1 MKLTT
6 QSGRAAVSAL
16 VLVLLAG
23 AGIYFL
29 ENINN
34 SVSGVI
40 DSANR
45 LSAMVA
51 GNNKLDPKQTD
62 GKATELASTQK
73 NSSAATQSP
82 TTPVSAERAQFLAQ
96 ITVPNDFVPSN
107 AEGRVENAPFSR
119 IDLPEIAAGQRAID
133 MLGDNIASVAQWYG
147 LTTDGLKQLMLND
160 LTVHI
165 DRKGRML
172 TIDDGVDSKQA
183 SLIVEEP
190 KDKPFQFDG
199 DAEEPKNK
207 SFQLDSG
214 MSAVGN
220 VVNNSVYPQDQTFKL
235 QSKPEST
242 RILYLNFKGAGADPA
257 FDLDKNK
264 GTFSTAEQMM
274 IQKIW
279 ARVKEDFA
287 PFDVNV
293 TTEPPTSL
301 AGKTGTSILITNRVH
316 QAGGYAYLNSFGT
329 INLSN
334 PPAFCF
340 QNNLGNAEKYIA
352 DCVSHELGHTLG
364 LYHQGTAS
372 VGYYT
377 GHGDGETGWA
387 PIMGVGYYKNL
398 GQWAKGEFNGA
409 TNKDDAYAI
418 MLKRGL
424 NPRVDDVG
432 NTMAAALA
440 MTSVTSNGLNNLSS
454 AGIIEKVGDID
465 VFRFTAGVG
474 TLNLSLAVSA
484 FGGNLDA
491 QMQLL
496 DAAGKVVVTSNN
508 LTTLGTTI
516 SAKITVGGTYY
527 LNISAVGKGDPKTNG
542 YSTYGSLGQYII
554 TGTAPSYVMTPPVIT
569 VTTSALTGKAAFNV
583 SFDARKSSAMVGAQV
598 TKYEWNFGDGT
609 AVSTLPALLHTYSKV
624 GIYNTVLKI
633 TDSNNQTKSQTF
645 KITVN
650 K

>member
-1 MKLTT
+1 MKLKP

-16 VLVLLAG
+16 VVVLLVG
-23 AGIYFL
+23 AGIYFV

-34 SVSGVI
+34 SLSGVI

-45 LSAMVA
+45 LSAMVT
-51 GNNKLDPKQTD
+51 GNPKLDQKTSPSQKSETVLAQANKVDAAGAAINQNKQ
-62 GKATELASTQK
+62 
-73 NSSAATQSP
+73 
-82 TTPVSAERAQFLAQ
+82 ERAQFLAQ
-96 ITVPNDFVPSN
+96 IAPASDFVPSN
-107 AEGRVENAPFSR
+107 AEGSVENAPFSR
-119 IDLPEIAAGQRAID
+119 IDLPEIASGQRAIE
-133 MLGDNIASVAQWYG
+133 MLGEDIASVAQWYG
-147 LTTDGLKQLMLND
+147 MTADGLKQLMLKD
-160 LTVHI
+160 LSLHI
-165 DRKGRML
+165 DRKGRL
-172 TIDDGVDSKQA
+172 LSIDDGVDSVQS
-183 SLIVEEP
+183 SLVVEEP
-190 KDKPFQFDG
+190 NDKRIGFEADQ
-199 DAEEPKNK
+199 
-207 SFQLDSG
+207 
-214 MSAVGN
+214 SAVGN
-220 VVNNSVYPQDQTFKL
+220 NASNNIYPLDQTFKL

-242 RILYLNFKGAGADPA
+242 RIMYLNFKGSGKDPA
-257 FDLDKNK
+257 FDLDKNT
-264 GTFSTAEQMM
+264 GTFSTAEQTM

-279 ARVKEDFA
+279 ARIKEDFA
-287 PFDVNV
+287 PFDVNI
-293 TTEPPTSL
+293 TTEPPASL
-301 AGKTGTSILITNRVH
+301 VGKTGTSIVITNRVH

-340 QNNLGNAEKYIA
+340 QNNLGNSEKYIA

-432 NTMAAALA
+432 NTNALA
-440 MTSVTSNGLNNLSS
+440 ATMTSTTSNGLNNLSA
-454 AGIIEKVGDID
+454 AGIIEKVGDVD
-465 VFRFTAGVG
+465 VFKLTAGAG

-491 QMQLL
+491 QMDLL
-496 DAAGKVVVTSNN
+496 DATGKVVTTSNV
-508 LTTLGTTI
+508 LTTLGTTL
-516 SAKITVGGTYY
+516 STKTTVGGTYY
-527 LNISAVGKGDPKTNG
+527 LKISAVGKGDPKTNG
-542 YSTYGSLGQYII
+542 YSTYGSLGQYLI
-554 TGTAPSYVMTPPVIT
+554 TGTAPLYVMTPPVIA
-569 VTTSALTGKAAFNV
+569 VTTSALTGKAALNV

-598 TKYEWNFGDGT
+598 TKYEWSFGDNT
-609 AVSTLPALLHTYSKV
+609 PASTLPALLHTYSKV
-624 GIYNTVLKI
+624 GTYNTVLKI
-633 TDSNNQTKSQTF
+633 TDSNNQIKTQTF
-645 KITVN
+645 KITVT

>member
-1 MKLTT
+1 MKHKT

-16 VLVLLAG
+16 VLVLLVG
-23 AGIYFL
+23 AGVYFV

-45 LSAMVA
+45 LSARVA
-51 GNNKLDPKQTD
+51 GNAKLDPKHTN
-62 GKATELASTQK
+62 GKVTESVPALTNQADAAKLASI
-73 NSSAATQSP
+73 QSP
-82 TTPVSAERAQFLAQ
+82 STPVSAERAQFMAQ

-107 AEGRVENAPFSR
+107 AEGSIENAPFSR
-119 IDLPEIAAGQRAID
+119 IDLPEIASGQRAID

-147 LTTDGLKQLMLND
+147 LSTDGLKQLMLKD

-172 TIDDGVDSKQA
+172 TIDDGVDDKQA

-190 KDKPFQFDG
+190 KDKPFQFD
-199 DAEEPKNK
+199 AEK
-207 SFQLDSG
+207 
-214 MSAVGN
+214 SAVGN
-220 VVNNSVYPQDQTFKL
+220 AVNNSIYPLDQTFKL

-242 RILYLNFKGAGADPA
+242 RILYLNFKGVGTDPA

-264 GTFSTAEQMM
+264 GTFSTAEQTM

-279 ARVKEDFA
+279 ARVKEDFS

-301 AGKTGTSILITNRVH
+301 VGKTGTSILITNRVH

-340 QNNLGNAEKYIA
+340 QNNLANAEKYIA

-364 LYHQGTAS
+364 LYHQGTAT

-424 NPRVDDVG
+424 NPRIDDVG
-432 NTMAAALA
+432 NTTATAMA
-440 MTSVTSNGLNNLSS
+440 MTSVISNGLNNLSV
-454 AGIIEKVGDID
+454 AGIIGKVGDID
-465 VFRFTAGVG
+465 VFRFTAGAG

-484 FGGNLDA
+484 FAGNLDA

-516 SAKITVGGTYY
+516 STKITVGGTYY
-527 LNISAVGKGDPKTNG
+527 LSISGVGKGDPKTNG
-542 YSTYGSLGQYII
+542 YSTYGSLGQYLI
-554 TGTAPSYVMTPPVIT
+554 TGTAPLYVMTPPVIA
-569 VTTSALTGKAAFNV
+569 VTTSALTGKAALNV
-583 SFDARKSSAMVGAQV
+583 NFDARKSSAMVGAQV

-609 AVSTLPALLHTYSKV
+609 AVSTLPAVLHTYSKV
-624 GIYNTVLKI
+624 GTYNTVLKI

-645 KITVN
+645 KVTVN

>member
-1 MKLTT
+1 MKVKP

-16 VLVLLAG
+16 VVVLLVG
-23 AGIYFL
+23 AGIYFV

-45 LSAMVA
+45 LSAMVT
-51 GNNKLDPKQTD
+51 GNTKLDQKTSPIQKSEAALAQVKTSNAEDAAITQTNQ
-62 GKATELASTQK
+62 EH
-73 NSSAATQSP
+73 
-82 TTPVSAERAQFLAQ
+82 AQFLAQ
-96 ITVPNDFVPSN
+96 IAPASDFVPSS
-107 AEGRVENAPFSR
+107 AEGSVENAPFSR
-119 IDLPEIAAGQRAID
+119 IDLPEIASGQRAIE
-133 MLGDNIASVAQWYG
+133 MLGENIASVAQWYG
-147 LTTDGLKQLMLND
+147 MTADGLKQLMLND
-160 LTVHI
+160 LSLHI
-165 DRKGRML
+165 DRKGRLL
-172 TIDDGVDSKQA
+172 TIDSGVDSTLA
-183 SLIVEEP
+183 TPAIVEAQNTP
-190 KDKPFQFDG
+190 L
-199 DAEEPKNK
+199 AI
-207 SFQLDSG
+207 
-214 MSAVGN
+214 VGN
-220 VVNNSVYPQDQTFKL
+220 TLAATNAVSNNIYPLDQTFKL
-235 QSKPEST
+235 QSKPESS
-242 RILYLNFKGAGADPA
+242 RIMYLNFKGSGSDPA
-257 FDLDKNK
+257 FDLDKNT
-264 GTFSTAEQMM
+264 GTFSTAEQTM

-279 ARVKEDFA
+279 ARIKEDFA
-287 PFDVNV
+287 PFDVNI
-293 TTEPPTSL
+293 TTEIPASL
-301 AGKTGTSILITNRVH
+301 TGKIGTSIVITNRVH

-340 QNNLGNAEKYIA
+340 QNNLANSEKYIA

-432 NTMAAALA
+432 NTTATALA
-440 MTSVTSNGLNNLSS
+440 MKAVSSNGLNNLSS
-454 AGIIEKVGDID
+454 TGIIEKVGDVD
-465 VFRFTAGVG
+465 VFRFSAGAG

-496 DAAGKVVVTSNN
+496 DSTGKLVATSNT
-508 LTTLGTTI
+508 LTTLGTTL
-516 SAKITVGGTYY
+516 STKITAAGTYY
-527 LNISAVGKGDPKTNG
+527 LSVSGVGKGDPKTNG
-542 YSTYGSLGQYII
+542 YSTYGSLGQYLI
-554 TGTAPSYVMTPPVIT
+554 TGTAPLYVMTPPVIS
-569 VTTSALTGKAAFNV
+569 VTTSALTGKASFKV
-583 SFDARKSSAMVGAQV
+583 SFDARKSTAMVGAQV
-598 TKYEWNFGDGT
+598 TKYEWNFGDGA
-609 AVSTLPALLHTYSKV
+609 AVSTLPSVLYTYTKV
-624 GIYNTVLKI
+624 GTFNAVLKI
-633 TDSNNQTKSQTF
+633 TDSNNQTTSQTF
-645 KITVN
+645 KVTVT